1 LPLLRL
7 LNNKTWHQRM
17 LGSKRSHRATHRPA
31 NAKYDDDDE
40 TSKGMCCALQ
50 LKRNCFS

>member
-1 LPLLRL
+1 LAPG
-7 LNNKTWHQRM
+7 TSVCWEV
-17 LGSKRSHRATHRPA
+17 GSKRSHRSTHRPA

-50 LKRNCFS
+50 LIELKRYCFS